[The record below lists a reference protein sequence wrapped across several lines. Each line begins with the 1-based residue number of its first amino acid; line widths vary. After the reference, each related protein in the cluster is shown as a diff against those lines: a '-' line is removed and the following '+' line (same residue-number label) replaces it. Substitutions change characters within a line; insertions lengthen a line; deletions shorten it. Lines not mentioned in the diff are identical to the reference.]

1 MSEYEKN
8 NFTPS
13 SKAAAAGGYCV
24 DDNDDEE
31 DEAEFDP
38 NNDDS
43 NFSSDDDY
51 DDDDEK
57 DENGEASA
65 TIVILS
71 GSLTCSEEKHVIYSG
86 TWHLLGCEDSM
97 NATANTFKLKSNQKF
112 TTFDLSNPTL
122 GGKAHTLLFHGFYA
136 TNKSEE
142 GDEQQSKM
150 KEKDVEITFT
160 DVSEESV
167 SSPKNASKDH
177 KTTSES
183 LNTTSTK
190 LFYVYGKGSNEYGPF
205 RIKGE
210 YKVYCEGSEAGIRST
225 NVTQEGEKMSRNT
238 LVCEKT
244 YIVRPRHRTK
254 RSRHSDYLSDE
265 DDYDSDDYGGGADLE
280 ELAALHEEA
289 CMSVEELHRRYYV
302 GSHENEGPPSDDDKK
317 PAAANRNIGE
327 EEDVDR
333 KPSAKERKTG
343 YYEEDLKPPA
353 KKKNRQQLK
362 NEESDDEYTF

>member
-13 SKAAAAGGYCV
+13 SKAAGAGGYCV

-43 NFSSDDDY
+43 YASSSDDDY
-51 DDDDEK
+51 DDEE

-71 GSLTCSEEKHVIYSG
+71 GSLTFSEEKHVVYSG

-97 NATANTFKLKSNQKF
+97 NSTANTFKLKSNHKF
-112 TTFDLSNPTL
+112 TAFDLSNPTS
-122 GGKAHTLLFHGFYA
+122 GVKARTLLFHGFYA

-142 GDEQQSKM
+142 GDELQSKM

-167 SSPKNASKDH
+167 SSPKKASKDH
-177 KTTSES
+177 ETAASLHTTG
-183 LNTTSTK
+183 TK
-190 LFYVYGKGSNEYGPF
+190 LFYVNGKGSNEYGPF

-210 YKVYCEGSEAGIRST
+210 YKVYNEGSEAGIRST
-225 NVTQEGEKMSRNT
+225 NVTQDGEKMSLNT

-244 YIVRPRHRTK
+244 YIVKPKHRTK
-254 RSRHSDYLSDE
+254 RSRHSEYLSDE
-265 DDYDSDDYGGGADLE
+265 DDYDSDDDGGGADLE

-289 CMSVEELHRRYYV
+289 CMSVEELHRRYYE
-302 GSHENEGPPSDDDKK
+302 GSHQNEGPPSDDDKK

-327 EEDVDR
+327 DDDDR